1 MAGRIEGKVA
11 LITGGGSGIGEAT
24 AKRFSQ
30 EGAKVVVVDLNEKG
44 ANRVAREI
52 QASGGQASALRAD
65 VADPTAA
72 EAMIKHAVDTFGRL
86 DVLHNN
92 ATALEIGSV
101 ANLTIE
107 GWNRTIAV
115 NLTAPFLATKFV
127 LPIMI
132 NQGGG
137 VIVNTAS
144 ISGLFGDYGNAAYNA
159 GKAGVINF
167 TRCVAIEYARHNIRA
182 NCVCPGAIA
191 TPPMLALVGQ
201 SEGAMPHM
209 MVAPSNNPPQQ
220 MTAEARQR
228 VRQRMENTHPVG
240 RLGKP
245 EEVANL
251 VLFLASDEAAFI
263 TGAAYTVDGGLTAHT
278 GLPPIVDK

>member
-1 MAGRIEGKVA
+1 MAGRIAGKVA

-30 EGAKVVVVDLNEKG
+30 EGAKVVVVDINENG
-44 ANRVAREI
+44 ARRVAGEI

-65 VADPTAA
+65 VADPVAA

-86 DVLHNN
+86 DILHNN
-92 ATALEIGSV
+92 ATALEVGSV

-127 LPIMI
+127 LPIMMQ
-132 NQGGG
+132 QGGG

-167 TRCVAIEYARHNIRA
+167 TRCVALEYARYNIRA

-191 TPPMLALVGQ
+191 TPPMLALTGQ
-201 SEGAMPHM
+201 SEGRMPHL
-209 MVAPSNNPPQQ
+209 MVAPSDAPAQP
-220 MTAEARQR
+220 MTAEAGQQIRK
-228 VRQRMENTHPVG
+228 RMENAHPIG

-278 GLPPIVDK
+278 GLPPLTGK